1 MEILFQN
8 ISFFFFNYRISKMKI
23 QKIKVYQVDLPLIE
37 AEFKFGP
44 KKSVSTFDS
53 TVVEIETDN
62 GVTGVGEVSLAAL
75 LFCSK
80 NMRHEDHKR
89 GAFS

>member
-1 MEILFQN
+1 
-8 ISFFFFNYRISKMKI
+8 MKI

-62 GVTGVGEVSLAAL
+62 GVTGVGEVGLSAL
-75 LFCSK
+75 LSCKILKMGF
-80 NMRHEDHKR
+80 EDHKR
-89 GAFS
+89 GAQGC